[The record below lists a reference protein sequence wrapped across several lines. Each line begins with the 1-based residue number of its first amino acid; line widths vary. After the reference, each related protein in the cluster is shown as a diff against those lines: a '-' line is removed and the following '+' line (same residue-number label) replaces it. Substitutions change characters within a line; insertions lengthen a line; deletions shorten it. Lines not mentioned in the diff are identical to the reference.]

1 MAETDD
7 IVIKIRR
14 LERENEE
21 LKKKLMSYESP
32 GDMRAFYAMQRI
44 LNQQADFLNK
54 FELEYEIKRFERD
67 DKVYDRASELW
78 EKMPATISKL
88 ALLKTEIGI
97 TGNEEKDTA
106 IKASFLD
113 RIAK

>member
-1 MAETDD
+1 MDELE
-7 IVIKIRR
+7 IKIRR

-21 LKKKLMSYESP
+21 LKIKIKSYEAP

-44 LNQQADFLNK
+44 LNQQADFLSK
-54 FELEYEIKRFERD
+54 FDLEYEIKRYEKD

-78 EKMPATISKL
+78 EKLPTAISKL
-88 ALLKTEIGI
+88 AILKTEIGV
-97 TGNEEKDTA
+97 TGNEEKDVA

-113 RIAK
+113 RIAS

>member
-1 MAETDD
+1 MDELE
-7 IVIKIRR
+7 IKIKR

-21 LKKKLMSYESP
+21 LKNKIKSYEAP

-44 LNQQADFLNK
+44 LNQQADFLSK
-54 FELEYEIKRFERD
+54 FDLEAELKQYSKD
-67 DKVYDRASELW
+67 DKVYDRAAELW
-78 EKMPATISKL
+78 EKLPSAISKL
-88 ALLKTEIGI
+88 AILKTEIGI

-113 RIAK
+113 RIAR

>member
-1 MAETDD
+1 MDEF
-7 IVIKIRR
+7 VIKIKK

-21 LKKKLMSYESP
+21 LKKKLSHYESP
-32 GDMRAFYAMQRI
+32 GDMRAYYAMQRV

-54 FELEYEIKRFERD
+54 FDLEYELKRFERD

-78 EKMPATISKL
+78 EKLPGTISKL

-113 RIAK
+113 RAAQ

>member
-1 MAETDD
+1 MDELL
-7 IVIKIRR
+7 VKIKR

-21 LKKKLMSYESP
+21 LKNKIKSYEAP

-44 LNQQADFLNK
+44 LNMQADFLNK
-54 FELEYEIKRFERD
+54 FDLEYELKRFERD

-78 EKMPATISKL
+78 EKLPSTISKL
-88 ALLKTEIGI
+88 AVLKTEIGI

-113 RIAK
+113 RAAQ